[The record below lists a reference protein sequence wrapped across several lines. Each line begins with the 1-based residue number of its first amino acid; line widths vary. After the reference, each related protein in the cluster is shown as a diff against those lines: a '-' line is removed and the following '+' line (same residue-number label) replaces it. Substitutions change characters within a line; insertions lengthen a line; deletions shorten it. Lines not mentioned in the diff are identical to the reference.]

1 MEPFQSAYRANHST
15 ETALLRVFNDILRS
29 MDQQKVTILVLL
41 DLSAAFDTVDHN
53 ILLHRL
59 HTRFGISG
67 TALDWF
73 KDYLSN
79 RRQRVSV
86 NGSYRIQYKQSV
98 DFRRGAFSAPFCFWR
113 IFHLWVILS
122 DGMD

>member
-15 ETALLRVFNDILRS
+15 ETALLRAFNDILRS
-29 MDQQKVTILVLL
+29 MDQQKGTILVLL
-41 DLSAAFDTVDHN
+41 YLSAALDTVDHN
-53 ILLHRL
+53 IPLHRL

-86 NGSYRIQYKQSV
+86 NGS
-98 DFRRGAFSAPFCFWR
+98 
-113 IFHLWVILS
+113 LS
-122 DGMD
+122 DPVQ